1 MPNTAAPPLAVD
13 LVGAAHELGDVS
25 PRIVQELITSGEL
38 ASCKVRRRTVVK
50 LRDIEAY
57 LDRNRR
63 AAQAELEAAADK
75 RGVR

>member
-1 MPNTAAPPLAVD
+1 MPETASRPLAVD
-13 LVGAAHELGDVS
+13 LAGAAHELGGIGESTV
-25 PRIVQELITSGEL
+25 RELIASGEL

-57 LDRNRR
+57 LDRNRK
-63 AAQAELEAAADK
+63 AAQAELEAVADR